1 MMHSAAM
8 EAAPA
13 RATTASGRTRAS
25 LSSPVWVSTLPI
37 DPLGVKVLPP
47 GCVGCVGCTGAG
59 GSAYVF
65 VNASTSAS
73 PATVAFKWP
82 RPSST
87 TVTVTLYACLSYVT
101 FACASSSSVSA
112 NSYVPGLSNV
122 SAGKAILPSAA
133 FFAFSS
139 VPSAAV

>member
-1 MMHSAAM
+1 M
-8 EAAPA
+8 
-13 RATTASGRTRAS
+13 
-25 LSSPVWVSTLPI
+25 
-37 DPLGVKVLPP
+37 
-47 GCVGCVGCTGAG
+47 GCTGVAG
-59 GSAYVF
+59 SVYVF

-82 RPSST
+82 SPSST

-133 FFAFSS
+133 FFALSS
-139 VPSAAV
+139 VPSAAVSTNVNCPSSRFLPTSVLEAPMVTVVDVAW